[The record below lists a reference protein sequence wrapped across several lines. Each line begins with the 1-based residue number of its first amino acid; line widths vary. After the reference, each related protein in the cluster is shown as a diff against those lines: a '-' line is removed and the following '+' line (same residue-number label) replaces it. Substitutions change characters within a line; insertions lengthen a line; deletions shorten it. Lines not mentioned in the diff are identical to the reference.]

1 MPFLFL
7 SQRKLSAGC
16 QRWQLDRYLRWV
28 ILALL
33 FIASFVAYILRT
45 NMSIAGKSMMAD
57 LGLSKIQL
65 GMVLSAFAWG
75 YAIFQFPGGIFG
87 NIVGCRRALT
97 IIAVLWG
104 ILTLATGL
112 VPGTTL
118 ALTIFILATLIVL
131 RFLMGVV

>member
-1 MPFLFL
+1 MKQAKA
-7 SQRKLSAGC
+7 SQPDYRGT
-16 QRWQLDRYLRWV
+16 QVRWV

-33 FIASFVAYILRT
+33 FMASFMAYVLRS
-45 NMSIAGKSMMAD
+45 NMSIAGDRMMAD

-87 NIVGCRRALT
+87 DIVGSRRALT
-97 IIAVLWG
+97 SIAVMWG

-118 ALTIFILATLIVL
+118 ASTAFILTTLIGL